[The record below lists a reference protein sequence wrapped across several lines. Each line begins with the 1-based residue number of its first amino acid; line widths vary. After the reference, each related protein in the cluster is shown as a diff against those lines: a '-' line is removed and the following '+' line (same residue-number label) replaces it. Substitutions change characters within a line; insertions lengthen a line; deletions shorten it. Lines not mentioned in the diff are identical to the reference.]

1 MGNVFKHKE
10 PSAVL
15 QIKISKH
22 STYENVQ
29 PIEIWDNLNAQL
41 GSDTLSSMK
50 CVNEKNVYNKNEKVC
65 VQHSS
70 PPREC

>member
-1 MGNVFKHKE
+1 MDNAFIKRKE

-22 STYENVQ
+22 STYENDQ

-41 GSDTLSSMK
+41 GSDTLSRS
-50 CVNEKNVYNKNEKVC
+50 EVC
-65 VQHSS
+65 K
-70 PPREC
+70 